1 MPDEV
6 FDKDYWDAKYRDRH
20 HLWSGDPNPQLVAE
34 ATGLAPTTALDV
46 GCGEGADAI
55 WLARRGWT
63 VTAVDLASTALQ
75 RAAVHAQEAGGEI
88 AARIEWREEDVT
100 SWIPEPGRFGLV
112 SAQFLH
118 FSAQERAVLF
128 GRLAAAVAPGGT
140 LLLVGHHVSDL
151 QTSVARPPM
160 AELYFTAEEVAAQ
173 LDADAWRTV
182 CEARPRETTDP
193 DGNAVTIQD
202 TVLRADRT
210 S

>member
-100 SWIPEPGRFGLV
+100 SWIAEPGRFGLV

-118 FSAQERAVLF
+118 FPAQERAVLF

-140 LLLVGHHVSDL
+140 LLLVGHMSRTCRRRSRGRRWPSC
-151 QTSVARPPM
+151 TSPPRRSRRSSTPTRGAPSARPGHGRPPT
-160 AELYFTAEEVAAQ
+160 LTAT
-173 LDADAWRTV
+173 R
-182 CEARPRETTDP
+182 
-193 DGNAVTIQD
+193 
-202 TVLRADRT
+202 
-210 S
+210 